1 MALYFAIASIRISK
15 DKQVLENA
23 WDFTTEKGEAFMELS
38 KRLVNSLLEPVDRE
52 EERFFRFTVNFG
64 TLTLSQIVL
73 RE

>member
-1 MALYFAIASIRISK
+1 MALYYAFPSIRISM
-15 DKQVLENA
+15 DNQVLDKA
-23 WDFTTEKGEAFMELS
+23 RDFATEKREAFMELS